1 MNSPRLPIQ
10 ILVISLA
17 RSLDRRAKV
26 RQEMEGISTPWEF
39 LDAVDGSSLKQPPVE
54 YKAKK
59 VKRLQGYF
67 LTPNEIGCYL
77 SHKEAWK
84 RCVKANVPT
93 LVLEDD
99 FVLSPD
105 FEGTLATLLDSSSD
119 WSFVRLQGLYE
130 VPSQPIEILNNIQ
143 LVRNIGDAVGATAY
157 LLKPEVAQTLIEASS
172 DIYEPVDHFLEH
184 HQKHGLDFLAV
195 RPYPVDITRAKST
208 IDDRPERT
216 PVKGYTKLVRSI
228 SRILDRRF
236 SATPWFPKP

>member
-1 MNSPRLPIQ
+1 MNSLPPPMQ
-10 ILVISLA
+10 ILVISLV

-26 RQEMEGISTPWEF
+26 QQEMGKISAPWEF
-39 LDAVDGSSLKQPPVE
+39 LDAVDGSSLRQPPIE

-77 SHKEAWK
+77 SHKEAWR
-84 RCVKANVPT
+84 RCVKVNVPT
-93 LVLEDD
+93 LILEDD
-99 FVLSPD
+99 FIMSPE
-105 FEGTLATLLDSSSD
+105 FEGTLATLLNSPST

-130 VPSQPIEILNNIQ
+130 VPSQPIESLSNVQ

-157 LLKPEVAQTLIEASS
+157 LLKPEVARTLIEASS

-216 PVKGYTKLVRSI
+216 PVKGYVKLVRSI
-228 SRILDRRF
+228 SRILDRCF
-236 SATPWFPKP
+236 SATPWFPKR